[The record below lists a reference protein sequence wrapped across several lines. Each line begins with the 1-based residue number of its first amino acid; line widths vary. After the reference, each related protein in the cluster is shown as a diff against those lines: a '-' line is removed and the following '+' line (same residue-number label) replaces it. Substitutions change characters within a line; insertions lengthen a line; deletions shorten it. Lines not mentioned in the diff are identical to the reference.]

1 MKYQLPKT
9 LSIISVLIVLTVFS
23 PAFAT
28 IDVPASIDSITVNL
42 ESIDV
47 VCTDPVV
54 SGGTLITGN
63 VFDIDDDIGF
73 GSIDVTTSGLI
84 CDGLTTNNIDTSI
97 LTDSTLYNV
106 QLTVSTDDSSDS
118 IDTDSFTQ
126 PSNDAPIITLLGD
139 AAVSIIQSS
148 GYVDAGATAFD
159 TEDGDLTASI
169 VTVNPVDTNVIG
181 VYIVT
186 YDVTDSDGNDAP
198 QVIRTVTVHQK
209 QGGGCRGD
217 CTYPKISSFGVDSN
231 FITPTG
237 FYTPYPLITANT
249 GENKTFTVKGCDGM
263 GISHISLALGL
274 TPDQYIADAQTIL
287 TNSIAFNGVVT
298 TNEFDPNNNVKVLN
312 TAVSKSQ
319 SCVTATFTVEFLSP
333 LKEGKIGVD
342 VWDTTRNSAHGYF
355 NHGIIVTGD
364 SLNPPGWVFVAP
376 QKKSSSDDFV
386 SSVPQVMFRNSD
398 YFLDYK
404 LAQQQ
409 AALEKAKALFGNG
422 IFESFEY
429 KYKSGMYDYKE
440 RMTDKLHEKMIQE
453 QIKAYNLMKNKGSHK

>member
-54 SGGTLITGN
+54 SGETLITGN

-159 TEDGDLTASI
+159 TEDGDLTTSI
-169 VTVNPVDTNVIG
+169 ITVNPVNTGVVG
-181 VYIVT
+181 VYIIT

-198 QVIRTVTVHQK
+198 QVIRTVTVSQK

-217 CTYPKISSFGVDSN
+217 CTYPKISSFGVDN
-231 FITPTG
+231 YFIPPTG

-249 GENKTFTVKGCDGM
+249 GENKTFVITACDSL
-263 GISHISLALGL
+263 GISHIGLALGL
-274 TPDQYIADAQTIL
+274 TYDEHFSDAQSVL
-287 TNSIAFNGVVT
+287 SADIAFNGVAT
-298 TNEFDPNNNVKVLN
+298 TNEVDPDNNIQVLHVTTSKLN
-312 TAVSKSQ
+312 SCTTAS
-319 SCVTATFTVEFLSP
+319 FLIEFLSP
-333 LKEGKIGVD
+333 LEQGKIGVD

-355 NHGIIVTGD
+355 NHGIVVQGD
-364 SLNPPGWVFVAP
+364 SLNPPEWVFISP
-376 QKKSSSDDFV
+376 QKKSPSDNYV
-386 SSVPQVMFRNSD
+386 SPTPQVMFRNSD
-398 YFLDYK
+398 YFSDYK

-409 AALEKAKALFGNG
+409 AALEKAKALFGTG